1 MDTNFYDRQLL
12 SGLIEN
18 NSATFLSSG
27 NPALDF
33 FFQVVPDT
41 TAGIVTGL
49 LSSAWTQ
56 DPLTALKLVALL
68 HGVHDE
74 RSRAKNDRLRRW
86 RQHQA
91 PSMKKLGKGRKAQ
104 KVGTKEERIEGKISK
119 LKSKTEKAAELRR
132 SKRAELAKLAFER
145 YNRDSNYWLLHDR
158 ISDLFSAMLASDAE
172 QLKLGNLNKMV
183 PFS

>member
-1 MDTNFYDRQLL
+1 MSLLGPPQLRHLPPPPAATSGEPFLDLMDTNFYDRQLL

-68 HGVHDE
+68 HGVHGTGK
-74 RSRAKNDRLRRW
+74 SDREGFYAAALW
-86 RQHQA
+86 LHENHPKTLA
-91 PSMKKLGKGRKAQ
+91 LNVVSFAEFVYMKDLLEILYG
-104 KVGTKEERIEGKISK
+104 
-119 LKSKTEKAAELRR
+119 
-132 SKRAELAKLAFER
+132 
-145 YNRDSNYWLLHDR
+145 LLHG
-158 ISDLFSAMLASDAE
+158 I
-172 QLKLGNLNKMV
+172 NT
-183 PFS
+183 